1 MGNFSF
7 YESKIKG
14 LYIIEPKVFGDNR
27 GYFMENY
34 NKKQFEAAG
43 FNMNFVQDNE
53 SKSVKGVLRGLHFQR
68 EHSQGK
74 LIRVTKGEVFDV
86 AVDLRNGSKT
96 YGNWE
101 GIVLSEE
108 NKKQFYVPE
117 GFAHGFFSNFQ

>member
-34 NKKQFEAAG
+34 NKKQFEEAG

-53 SKSVKGVLRGLHFQR
+53 SKSVKGF
-68 EHSQGK
+68 
-74 LIRVTKGEVFDV
+74 
-86 AVDLRNGSKT
+86 
-96 YGNWE
+96 
-101 GIVLSEE
+101 
-108 NKKQFYVPE
+108 
-117 GFAHGFFSNFQ
+117 

>member
-74 LIRVTKGEVFDV
+74 LIRVTKGEVFEV
-86 AVDLRNGSKT
+86 NGHK
-96 YGNWE
+96 
-101 GIVLSEE
+101 
-108 NKKQFYVPE
+108 
-117 GFAHGFFSNFQ
+117 FSSS